1 MTTGDK
7 GTVKPIIL
15 QEMGGGHL
23 HVITYKGSSV
33 IVMKFRNVKR
43 GTTSSCLNRCS
54 TVIK

>member
-23 HVITYKGSSV
+23 PVITYKGSSG
-33 IVMKFRNVKR
+33 IVK
-43 GTTSSCLNRCS
+43 CLEMS
-54 TVIK
+54 I